1 MRSGPDGHCESP
13 RITACY
19 RGYFRPTVG
28 KRRLAVGAGSRPE
41 DYVKENCLEMNGLRV
56 DGGFSP
62 SILVVIGDG
71 CVRA

>member
-1 MRSGPDGHCESP
+1 MRFGPDGHCESP

-19 RGYFRPTVG
+19 RGNFRPTVG

-56 DGGFSP
+56 NGGGWVS
-62 SILVVIGDG
+62 L
-71 CVRA
+71 RA